1 MILYPLYIDPGT
13 GSMLFSILIGAAA
26 TVFFVFRALLI
37 KAKIFFSG
45 GGSGAAASASQYV
58 IYCEGKQY
66 FNVFKPVLDEFE
78 KRKINLLYL
87 SSASDDPVFEMHFD
101 YIKSEYIGEG
111 NKAFARLNMLNA
123 DFVLMTTPG
132 LQVYQL
138 KRSRLVKHYSH
149 ILHAPSD
156 ATMYRLF
163 GIDYF
168 DSVLLTGAYQAEDIR
183 KLENLRGLPEK
194 QLVTVGCTY
203 LDVYAEKIKRE
214 ASQLLPPKDNSI
226 FTVLVSPSW
235 GDSALLSR
243 YGEKLLSPLVKTGWR
258 IIVRPHPQSKKS
270 EAAMLNALIEKYSGA
285 ANLEWDHERENIY
298 SLSKADIMI
307 SDFSGIIFDY
317 VFLFDKPVLY
327 VNHKMDMRLYDADD
341 LLTAFAKANAEY
353 TGGSNSCSSDSLDR
367 LWMFRTLKE
376 IGVEL
381 LDDFFDS
388 IGDIIKNASDNK
400 YLKSARQKA
409 KEEAW
414 QYRTK
419 AGERTADFMIQT
431 VTEIE
436 QSGLLKNPPAPRRA
450 GKE

>member
-1 MILYPLYIDPGT
+1 MTLYPLYIDPGT

-37 KAKIFFSG
+37 RAKIFFSG
-45 GGSGAAASASQYV
+45 GGRAAASAAAKYV

-78 KRKINLLYL
+78 RRKINLLYL
-87 SSASDDPVFEMHFD
+87 SSASDDPVFEMNLE

-111 NKAFARLNMLNA
+111 NKAFARLNLLNA
-123 DFVLMTTPG
+123 DFALMTTPG

-168 DSVLLTGAYQAEDIR
+168 DSVLLTGAYQAKDIC
-183 KLENLRGLPEK
+183 KLEELRDLPEK

-203 LDVYAEKIKRE
+203 LDVYAEKIK
-214 ASQLLPPKDNSI
+214 SLPPKDDSV

-235 GDSALLSR
+235 GDSALLFR

-258 IIVRPHPQSKKS
+258 IIARPHPQSKKS
-270 EAAMLNALIEKYSGA
+270 EAAMLNALMEKYSGA

-317 VFLFDKPVLY
+317 AFLFDKPVLY
-327 VNHKMDMRLYDADD
+327 VNHNIDMRLYDADD
-341 LLTAFAKANAEY
+341 LLTAD
-353 TGGSNSCSSDSLDR
+353 TDDTSGVSLER

-376 IGVEL
+376 IGIEL
-381 LDDFFDS
+381 TDDFFDS
-388 IGDIIKNASDNK
+388 IGEIIKNASDSAE
-400 YLKSARQKA
+400 LKAARHRA

-419 AGERTADFMIQT
+419 AGKRTANFMIKT

-436 QSGLLKNPPAPRRA
+436 EAASLKSPPVPRRA
-450 GKE
+450 GK